1 MAFALR
7 PEDFYHTGIIVP
19 DLEAAMGRLSTLA
32 GYQWIT
38 PLTYT
43 LPFRTANGTRELTST
58 FVYSIQSPHVE
69 LIKEVPD
76 SPWTAAP
83 GNSVHHLGY
92 FTDNLA
98 DTARML
104 EANGFT
110 FEVTA
115 DVLPI
120 GSGVVR
126 LLRRRV
132 WHPHRNRRPGTVSR
146 LFRVPAVGGGAG
158 PSLTGGRTC
167 C

>member
-69 LIKEVPD
+69 LVKEVPD

-110 FEVTA
+110 FEMTA
-115 DVLPI
+115 DVPGSELALFAYYIDAFGTRIEIVDRAIFPDFPAFLRSAAAPI
-120 GSGVVR
+120 QS
-126 LLRRRV
+126 
-132 WHPHRNRRPGTVSR
+132 
-146 LFRVPAVGGGAG
+146 
-158 PSLTGGRTC
+158 
-167 C
+167 